1 MKNMNDTF
9 KLNNGRIIP
18 CIGYGTYKTPS
29 EETEKAVSEALKI
42 GYRHIDTAAF
52 YANESGVGAAVR
64 NSGISREKIFVTS
77 KLWNA
82 NRGYESTKKAF
93 EQTMKELGLDY
104 LDLYLIHWPA
114 NRKQFGDKAK
124 SINDETWRAMEELY
138 KEGRIKAIGLSNF
151 LPHHIEEL
159 METATIKPM
168 VNQIE
173 FHPGWMQADVVEYC
187 HKNDI
192 VVQAWSP
199 LGRTAVLDNE
209 IIVKIAEKYN
219 KSTAQICLR
228 WVLQNNVLPLPKSVT
243 PSRIKENTEVF
254 DFVLDEEDMK
264 AIDALHN
271 IGGKCALPDEV
282 DF

>member
-1 MKNMNDTF
+1 MNKMKDTF
-9 KLNNGRIIP
+9 KLNNGRTIP

-29 EETEKAVSEALKI
+29 EETEKAVSEALNM

-64 NSGISREKIFVTS
+64 KSEIPREEIFVTS

-82 NRGYESTKKAF
+82 NRGYEKTKKAF

-114 NRKQFGDKAK
+114 NRKQFGENAK
-124 SINDETWRAMEELY
+124 SINADTWRAMEELY

-151 LPHHIEEL
+151 LPHHIDEL

-173 FHPGWMQADVVEYC
+173 FHPGWMQKDVLDYC
-187 HKNDI
+187 HKNNI

-199 LGRTAVLDNE
+199 LGRTAVLDNKT
-209 IIVKIAEKYN
+209 IVEIAEKHN

-228 WVLQNNVLPLPKSVT
+228 WALQHDVLPLPKSVT

-264 AIDALHN
+264 AMDSLHE